1 MTGGEESFFLLDRGK
16 GKKNS
21 PLFFFS
27 FSLSPL
33 SLSLARKRRQ
43 NLFFNNR
50 RQQGLYAHAVQL
62 RFAEPAPGAGVQRQ
76 CRGVQVARVRRGAR
90 GVAVGRVQGMK
101 FDFCFFTSS
110 FFFFFFFL
118 TSHFFF
124 PFPFPFQRQQQAWF
138 QGTADA
144 VRQYLWLF
152 EEAVREGVEDY
163 LILSGDHLYRM
174 VRSFFFSRAR
184 GRVRREARKKTQIR
198 KELKNLK
205 KKLQNKTGLLRL
217 RRRPPRR
224 RRRHHRCSPAL
235 RGEGRRGVRRYED
248 RRVRPHRRVCRK
260 GQRRRAARD
269 ARRHVGAWHR
279 RQARGRGP
287 LHRVDGD
294 LRRESLSDPRAAVDG
309 VPERQRFRQR
319 GHPGGDGG
327 R

>member
-110 FFFFFFFL
+110 FFSSSSFSPL
-118 TSHFFF
+118 TSSF
-124 PFPFPFQRQQQAWF
+124 
-138 QGTADA
+138 
-144 VRQYLWLF
+144 LF
-152 EEAVREGVEDY
+152 
-163 LILSGDHLYRM
+163 LSLFNDNNRPG
-174 VRSFFFSRAR
+174 SRAR
-184 GRVRREARKKTQIR
+184 PTPCASTSGSSRRPFARVWRTISSSPGTTSTEWCVLSSFLGPEAARGERQGKK
-198 KELKNLK
+198 LKFGKNSKTK
-205 KKLQNKTGLLRL
+205 KKNKTPKQNRTTPPSSPPTAPPAPTSPLQPCPA
-217 RRRPPRR
+217 RRRTPRR
-224 RRRHHRCSPAL
+224 SAL
-235 RGEGRRGVRRYED
+235 
-248 RRVRPHRRVCRK
+248 
-260 GQRRRAARD
+260 
-269 ARRHVGAWHR
+269 
-279 RQARGRGP
+279 
-287 LHRVDGD
+287 
-294 LRRESLSDPRAAVDG
+294 
-309 VPERQRFRQR
+309 
-319 GHPGGDGG
+319 
-327 R
+327 

>member
-1 MTGGEESFFLLDRGK
+1 MTGGEESFFLLDLGK

-184 GRVRREARKKTQIR
+184 GRARREARKKTQIR

-205 KKLQNKTGLLRL
+205 KNKTPKQNRTTPPSSPPTAPPAPTSPLQPCPA
-217 RRRPPRR
+217 RRRTPRR
-224 RRRHHRCSPAL
+224 SAL
-235 RGEGRRGVRRYED
+235 
-248 RRVRPHRRVCRK
+248 
-260 GQRRRAARD
+260 
-269 ARRHVGAWHR
+269 
-279 RQARGRGP
+279 
-287 LHRVDGD
+287 
-294 LRRESLSDPRAAVDG
+294 
-309 VPERQRFRQR
+309 
-319 GHPGGDGG
+319 
-327 R
+327 